1 MKINNLYFTIFTI
14 FIFSTANFIVAQN
27 QQNDQE
33 YLKAMDFI
41 RVNRLIDALPLLE
54 KVASRYPNDAEVL
67 AHFGVAILT
76 NSVTIKDEN
85 LRKKELDRAGNILR
99 KAQKL
104 GTKNVVAL
112 HYLDLIERG
121 GTLDSVDPSANK
133 EVEDLIREGE
143 GYFGQGQYDKALAA
157 YERAFKLDPQNYNAA
172 LFAGD
177 CFYSQEKFKE
187 SEIWFAKAVAIDPN
201 REQAFR
207 FWGDALANQGNGKEA
222 MVKFAN
228 AFIAEPSSRLAW
240 ETLLKAINSF
250 GNRKSSPFV
259 VLPSEEQISNPNL
272 IVDLK
277 QLSTQDGTD
286 NWKFFAETRKKQLEK
301 FSKNANGKAFEPTV
315 AEDVEALKSVVAGL
329 KLSLQKGIKL
339 SPSMENLVLMEKAG
353 TLDIYTILIMHG
365 GDSCPEYE
373 DFREKNRSRMERF
386 LVEYFAEIKDGKTNE

>member
-1 MKINNLYFTIFTI
+1 MKIKKLYFTLFII
-14 FIFSTANFIVAQN
+14 LIFSTIFVHAQN
-27 QQNDQE
+27 QQNDKE
-33 YLKAMDFI
+33 YLQAMEFV
-41 RVNRLIDALPLLE
+41 RANRLIDALPLLE
-54 KVASRYPNDAEVL
+54 KTVSRYPNDAEIL

-112 HYLDLIERG
+112 HYLDMVERG
-121 GTLDSVDPSANK
+121 GTLDSVSPSSSK

-143 GYFGQGQYDKALAA
+143 GYFGQGQYDKAFAV

-222 MVKFAN
+222 IVKFAN

-250 GNRKSSPFV
+250 GNRKTSPFV

-277 QLSTQDGTD
+277 QLSPQDGTD
-286 NWKFFAETRKKQLEK
+286 NWKFFAETRRKQLEK
-301 FSKNANGKAFEPTV
+301 FSKTASGKAYEPSV

-329 KLSLQKGIKL
+329 KVSSQKGIKL

-353 TLDIYTILIMHG
+353 TLDIYTILIIHG

-373 DFREKNRSRMERF
+373 NFREKNRNRMERF
-386 LVEYFAEIKDGKTNE
+386 LIEYFAEIKDGKPNE